1 MDEVPNVLASDNPFM
16 SEAPPASQPTPLPV
30 EVRTCPSV
38 PCAPPTVKLS
48 VSNVPSTSTSPEI
61 SKLVKTEVPAA
72 VTMPVAVKSTTLR
85 LAKASTNAA
94 PAPAPSE

>member
-1 MDEVPNVLASDNPFM
+1 MEDVPKVLYGALLT
-16 SEAPPASQPTPLPV
+16 ASQPTPLPV

-72 VTMPVAVKSTTLR
+72 VTMPVVVRFSLQ
-85 LAKASTNAA
+85 S
-94 PAPAPSE
+94 